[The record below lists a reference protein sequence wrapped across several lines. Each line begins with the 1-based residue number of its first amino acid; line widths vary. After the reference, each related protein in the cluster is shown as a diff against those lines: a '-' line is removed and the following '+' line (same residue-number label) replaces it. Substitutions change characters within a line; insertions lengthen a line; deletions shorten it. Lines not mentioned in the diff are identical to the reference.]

1 LALGKGQPE
10 HVMNFML
17 FIAEELRE
25 IMAQLG
31 FRKLEDMVGRTDL
44 LKVKDK
50 QITRR
55 AEMVSLAQI
64 IDPSYADSE
73 VRHFEPEQ
81 VYDFGLEK
89 TVDERVF
96 LPELARGLK
105 KGSIRI
111 DDVKV
116 SSTDRAVGTILGSEI
131 TEKFG
136 TGLPDDSVIVE
147 LTGGG
152 GQSFGAFIPK
162 GLTMKLTG
170 DANDGFGKGL
180 SGGKLIIKPDEKSG
194 FDPSE
199 NIIVGNVALY
209 GATNGKAYVCGR
221 AGERFMIRNS
231 GATGVCEGT
240 GDHGLEY
247 MTGGKAVI
255 LGEVGKNFAAGMS
268 GGIAYVL
275 DEHHTLYTKINKA
288 LVEMSEIAEDADKK
302 ELRNILEDYEQATG
316 SSKAKEIL
324 QDFDKYVAFFKKIIP
339 TDYRHM
345 LTLIAK
351 YEEQGIAHEQAVY
364 EAFKE
369 STKVG
374 A

>member
-1 LALGKGQPE
+1 
-10 HVMNFML
+10 
-17 FIAEELRE
+17 
-25 IMAQLG
+25 MA
-31 FRKLEDMVGRTDL
+31 
-44 LKVKDK
+44 
-50 QITRR
+50 
-55 AEMVSLAQI
+55 
-64 IDPSYADSE
+64 
-73 VRHFEPEQ
+73 
-81 VYDFGLEK
+81 
-89 TVDERVF
+89 
-96 LPELARGLK
+96 
-105 KGSIRI
+105 
-111 DDVKV
+111 
-116 SSTDRAVGTILGSEI
+116 
-131 TEKFG
+131 
-136 TGLPDDSVIVE
+136 DDSVIVE

-162 GLTMKLTG
+162 GLTLKLTG

-180 SGGKLIIKPDEKSG
+180 SGGKLIIKPNENSG
-194 FDPSE
+194 FDPSK
-199 NIIVGNVALY
+199 NVIIGNVALY
-209 GATNGKAYVCGR
+209 GATNGTAYVCGV

-268 GGIAYVL
+268 GGMAYVL

-288 LVEMSEIAEDADKK
+288 LVEMSEITEDADKN
-302 ELRNILEDYEQATG
+302 ELKTILQDYEQATG
-316 SSKAKEIL
+316 SSKAKAIL
-324 QDFDKYVAFFKKIIP
+324 QDFDKYVGSFKKIIP

-351 YEEQGIAHEQAVY
+351 YEEQGIAREQAVY

-369 STKVG
+369 FTKVG